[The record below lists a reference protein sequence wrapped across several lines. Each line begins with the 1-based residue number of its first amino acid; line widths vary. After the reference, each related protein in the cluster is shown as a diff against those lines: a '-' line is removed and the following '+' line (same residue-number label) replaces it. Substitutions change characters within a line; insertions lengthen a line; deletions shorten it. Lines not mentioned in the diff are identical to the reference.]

1 MENNK
6 LIDFALT
13 RTFYIYGHLEA
24 QDLLDESIDDLD
36 QIEEIC
42 VEIATNWKN
51 FVDIRNEEEK
61 GYPTAYA
68 ERVLLEKYGRKQ
80 SKITL

>member
-1 MENNK
+1 MNK
-6 LIDFALT
+6 PLTEIDFALT

-24 QDLLDESIDDLD
+24 QNMLDESIDDLD

-42 VEIATNWKN
+42 VQIATDWKN
-51 FVDIRNEEEK
+51 HVDIRDEEEE

-68 ERVLLEKYGRKQ
+68 ERVLLEKYGRK
-80 SKITL
+80 L